1 MIGAPCGG
9 GETVKL
15 TDACVS
21 PGIAVAFV
29 GAAGTAMP
37 GGVAGALGAE
47 SGLVPDAFV
56 ALTVKVY
63 AVKFVSPLIKSEVG
77 GKRETPATGVTGV
90 EETRTPPTNMFTV

>member
-21 PGIAVAFV
+21 PGIAVAPV

-37 GGVAGALGAE
+37 GGVTGALGAE
-47 SGLVPDAFV
+47 AGLEPE
-56 ALTVKVY
+56 ALLATTVNV
-63 AVKFVSPLIKSEVG
+63 
-77 GKRETPATGVTGV
+77 
-90 EETRTPPTNMFTV
+90 

>member
-1 MIGAPCGG
+1 MTGAPCGG

-21 PGIAVAFV
+21 PGIAVAPV
-29 GAAGTAMP
+29 GAAGTRMP
-37 GGVAGALGAE
+37 GGVAGALATE
-47 SGLVPDAFV
+47 SGLVPNAFV

-77 GKRETPATGVTGV
+77 GKRDPAAGTTGV
-90 EETRTPPTNMFTV
+90 EEIKTPPTNVFTV